1 MANEG
6 PDFYDQSDVFGW
18 YRAKRDRPQNANN
31 TLEKPVF
38 DDLAGELSGLRI
50 LDLGCGD
57 GRFGQEALQKS
68 AGAFTGLE
76 ASQNMFRAAQSRLAG
91 ANVTLIHT
99 TIQDWD
105 FPAQQFDL
113 VASRL
118 VLHYLQELAPTFAN
132 VYRSL
137 VPGGRFIFSIEHPV
151 MTCCDRARQ
160 PNTLR
165 QDWIVD
171 DYFTTG
177 PRVVSWMGS
186 EVIKHHRTVEDY
198 FQALINAGFGVEA
211 LRESRPRRERFADE
225 ETYLRRLRIPL
236 MLFFSARRAAG

>member
-1 MANEG
+1 MAKEG

-18 YRAKRDRPQNANN
+18 YRTKRDRPHNANN

-38 DDLAGELSGLRI
+38 DDLAGDLSGLRI

-57 GRFGQEALQKS
+57 GRFGQEALVK
-68 AGAFTGLE
+68 GARAYTGLE
-76 ASQNMFRAAQSRLAG
+76 GSQNMFQAAQSRLAG
-91 ANVTLIHT
+91 ADATLIHS

-105 FPAQQFDL
+105 FPAQKYDL

-118 VLHYLQELAPTFAN
+118 VLHYLEELSPTFAD

-151 MTCCDRARQ
+151 MTCCDRVRR

-177 PRVVSWMGS
+177 PRVVSWMGG

-198 FQALINAGFGVEA
+198 FQALVTAGFTVEA

-236 MLFFSARRAAG
+236 MLFFSARRAHG